1 MSSLKAVLWDMDGTL
16 VDTEV
21 LWDKAIYG
29 AMEDVG
35 APLTPEQR
43 VLTIGMSMDNL
54 LETLAGFA
62 GGTSDDLTGI
72 INDKIITSMG
82 ELYQTEMQWQP
93 GAREIIQEI
102 RAAGIPQALVTN
114 TQRVLT
120 DLALRKVGKENF
132 AVSVCGDE
140 VAAGKPAPEP
150 YLRAAELLSLS
161 PHDCLV
167 VEDSMTGITSGRA
180 AGCHVLGIRT
190 ENPLAPG
197 EGYDIWESLAGVTL
211 ADLQRYVAN
220 SQPSCS
226 E

>member
-1 MSSLKAVLWDMDGTL
+1 MSTLKAVLWDMDGTL

-21 LWDKAIYG
+21 LWDKAIYST
-29 AMEDVG
+29 MEDAG

-54 LETLAGFA
+54 LDALAGFA
-62 GGTSDDLTGI
+62 GGADDGLIRT
-72 INDKIITSMG
+72 INDKIIATMG

-93 GAREIIQEI
+93 GAMNIIQEI

-140 VAAGKPAPEP
+140 VPSGKPAPDP
-150 YLRAAELLSLS
+150 YLRAAELLSVS
-161 PHDCLV
+161 PRECLV
-167 VEDSMTGITSGRA
+167 VEDSMTGIASGRA

-190 ENPLAPG
+190 ENPLTPG
-197 EGYDIWESLAGVTL
+197 DGYDIWESLTGVTL
-211 ADLQRYVAN
+211 TDLQRYVGN
-220 SQPSCS
+220 SLPL
-226 E
+226 